1 MIDKKINI
9 MKALDNCFDIIWE
22 IWKKEDNEEVK
33 TKIFNIMEELT
44 KIIDNTEDEL
54 TNMIMNN
61 KG

>member
-9 MKALDNCFDIIWE
+9 MKALDKCFDIIWE
-22 IWKKEDNEEVK
+22 MWKKEDNEEVK
-33 TKIFNIMEELT
+33 TMIMHIMEELT

-54 TNMIMNN
+54 LNIIMKN